1 MMPLDKETEAWLAIR
16 KEAAKAI
23 NPATAVVFWVNGQV
37 GDPYGIMP
45 DIPDEARRIG
55 PTYFARAPG
64 SDMWVSFHD
73 LPASVV
79 NELRKGFE
87 RNPPMTLYEML
98 DGIIR
103 DYGQKIRAL
112 AEQNSHLVDR
122 AACIF
127 GFNAACV
134 REYREAHPAMM
145 PQLMLT
151 ITTLTQTAISWP
163 ELLEDETAPV
173 MR

>member
-79 NELRKGFE
+79 DELWRRLGGW
-87 RNPPMTLYEML
+87 NPL
-98 DGIIR
+98 
-103 DYGQKIRAL
+103 AL
-112 AEQNSHLVDR
+112 RPS
-122 AACIF
+122 
-127 GFNAACV
+127 
-134 REYREAHPAMM
+134 MM
-145 PQLMLT
+145 ICRT
-151 ITTLTQTAISWP
+151 
-163 ELLEDETAPV
+163 
-173 MR
+173 